1 MSTKYRPWG
10 LLTWVLDRCEADDW
24 GLLSCI
30 GTEDRSLS
38 AWKNLNSFGGLSSVS
53 FVRIIDKPSKY
64 TVKTQEKNKVRER
77 EFVALGG
84 DAKAIRDYKLLTTT
98 HDEIVSIAKDFLAT
112 SGPNV
117 ILDVTS
123 MPKRFFFPI
132 LKILMNK
139 RAEFDNLIVTYSFP
153 ESYLDGKLAE
163 NCNDY
168 AHLPLFNGEYGGQKP
183 DMLIAG
189 VGFEVYGLQAQVEQ
203 GGSGIQVKLLLPFP
217 APSNAV
223 QRNWELIR
231 KLKKY
236 SSADN
241 FKEHRIDVKDVSD
254 AFNCLLNLTQSN
266 KKKAVLAP
274 FGPKTMSVAMCIFAT
289 LTNSEVFYSQPTI
302 YHPDYSTG
310 VNLVDGIPEI
320 YGYCLRLQGKDFY
333 TV

>member
-10 LLTWVLDRCEADDW
+10 LLTWVLDQCEFDDW

-38 AWKNLNSFGGLSSVS
+38 AWKNLNSFGKLSSVT
-53 FVRIIDKPSKY
+53 FIRIIDKPSKH
-64 TVKTQEKNKVRER
+64 TVNTQNKNKVRER
-77 EFVALGG
+77 ELVALGG
-84 DAKAIRDYKLLTTT
+84 DAKTIRDYDLLMTS

-139 RAEFDNLIVTYSFP
+139 RSEINNLIVTYSFP

-168 AHLPLFNGEYGGQKP
+168 AHLPLFSGEYGVQKS

-189 VGFEVYGLQAQVEQ
+189 VGFEVYGLQEQVEQ

-217 APSNAV
+217 APS
-223 QRNWELIR
+223 
-231 KLKKY
+231 K
-236 SSADN
+236 
-241 FKEHRIDVKDVSD
+241 
-254 AFNCLLNLTQSN
+254 AFN
-266 KKKAVLAP
+266 
-274 FGPKTMSVAMCIFAT
+274 FIF
-289 LTNSEVFYSQPTI
+289 SKI
-302 YHPDYSTG
+302 K
-310 VNLVDGIPEI
+310 
-320 YGYCLRLQGKDFY
+320 RLH
-333 TV
+333 